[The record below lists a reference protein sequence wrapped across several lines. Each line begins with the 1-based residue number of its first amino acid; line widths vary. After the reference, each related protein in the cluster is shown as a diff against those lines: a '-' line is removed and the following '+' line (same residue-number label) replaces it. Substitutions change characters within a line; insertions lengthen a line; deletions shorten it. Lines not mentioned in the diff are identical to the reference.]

1 MKKLIYSTIIA
12 IITFSASI
20 PAAYGNPTTVTRNSP
35 YITGSVVFPKRSKT
49 PSIDNIVRHS
59 FRLQVPSQSSALS
72 QVIINVPEGLK
83 MPKSVK
89 VSDASNQAV
98 NADVAMNDR
107 LITVTFPQPVV
118 SGTLLAIS
126 MDNVRVA
133 GRSNGW
139 LYPVSAKLVGLSSYI
154 PVGFARFSIGY

>member
-1 MKKLIYSTIIA
+1 MSDFWSTMFKA
-12 IITFSASI
+12 LEQTSAEEWETF
-20 PAAYGNPTTVTRNSP
+20 V
-35 YITGSVVFPKRSKT
+35 
-49 PSIDNIVRHS
+49 DN
-59 FRLQVPSQSSALS
+59 F
-72 QVIINVPEGLK
+72 
-83 MPKSVK
+83 
-89 VSDASNQAV
+89 DASNQAFK
-98 NADVAMNDR
+98 ADVAMNER